1 MAVSID
7 QKPLYTT
14 LPIGQQIIFAV
25 SEPTIVATK
34 YKVKFIAEVH
44 VSNFP
49 INPSNND
56 ALIGTF
62 KTTPNNAGV
71 SIFDFRPVI
80 ETFVKPDH
88 EPQTALVTS
97 SDSEYK
103 GTAAQVQMFP
113 LHLVDKFAI
122 SKNSIKYFAIT
133 FKVEYAESASGAI
146 IPPSDPSNNNA
157 TDSDK
162 YTMFNGVLQYDDKL
176 NLFDNDYGY
185 DLSHYYL
192 NGTSRS
198 FLTTSPTTQYARL
211 EDYGTLPFL
220 NLPGVNQTTPFY
232 AITLNYY
239 DSEGGNLGGEAV
251 QWNAANGG
259 STSLGPLSNTRL
271 NYFGA
276 FPANLQGDGTTMF
289 AGLVAAGTI
298 QGGYYTV
305 KAVGSGVGQIWS
317 QTYTINVIC
326 PNLKGYEAI
335 RLTWLNKWGTW
346 DYYTFNMKS
355 TRSVTTNRT
364 SYTQLG
370 GTWNESSFKL
380 SGYKGGKKN
389 FRVNSTEKITLNTDF
404 VTEDEGTWFEQLVN
418 STEVYVLDG
427 YQTDSNFASLN
438 TYVQPATITNSSYTR
453 KTIANDRLMQY
464 TFEIEKSKIKRTQ
477 AV

>member
-7 QKPLYTT
+7 QEPLYKT

-34 YKVKFIAEVH
+34 YKVKFVAQVH

-49 INPSNND
+49 INLSNNN

-71 SIFDFRPVI
+71 GIFDFRPVI

-88 EPQTALVTS
+88 EPQTTIVSS

-103 GTAAQVQMFP
+103 GVAAQSQMFP
-113 LHLVDKFAI
+113 IHLVDKFAI
-122 SKNSIKYFAIT
+122 SKNSMQRFAIN
-133 FKVEYAESASGAI
+133 FFVEYSDTITGAVI
-146 IPPSDPSNNNA
+146 DFTLLDPTA
-157 TDSDK
+157 TEGYK
-162 YTMFNGVLQYDDKL
+162 MFNGVLQYDDVL
-176 NLFDNDYGY
+176 DLFQNDYGY

-192 NGTSRS
+192 NGTSKS
-198 FLTTSPTTQYARL
+198 FLTTSPTIQYARL

-220 NLPGVNQTTPFY
+220 QFVPDSTY
-232 AITLNYY
+232 AINYIKIDY
-239 DSEGGNLGGEAV
+239 IYPSGSSTENVIWDAP
-251 QWNAANGG
+251 NGG
-259 STSLGPLSNTRL
+259 ATSQGPLSNTRL
-271 NYFGA
+271 GYFGA
-276 FPANLQGDGTTMF
+276 FPGNLQNWSPTF
-289 AGLVAAGTI
+289 AAAVSNGLTHYQLTAYSSAPDRISQQYRINI
-298 QGGYYTV
+298 Q
-305 KAVGSGVGQIWS
+305 
-317 QTYTINVIC
+317 C
-326 PNLKGYEAI
+326 PNLKGYEGI

-355 TRSVTTNRT
+355 TKSVTTNRT

-370 GTWNESSFKL
+370 GTWNESTFKIA
-380 SGYKGGKKN
+380 GYKGGKKN

-404 VTEDEGTWFEQLVN
+404 VTEAEGVWFEQLIN
-418 STEVYVLDG
+418 STEVYVLEG
-427 YQTDSNFASLN
+427 FQTDGNFSSLN
-438 TYVQPATITNSSYTR
+438 NYVEPATITNSSYTR

-464 TFEIEKSKIKRTQ
+464 TFEIEKSKMKRTQ